1 MSKDQTFK
9 VKRPPYCIVPA
20 SVLTE
25 SRLSWRARVV
35 LSWMLGQNEGW
46 ELRVGHIRG
55 KFGLSEQ
62 QWSATSKELRAL
74 GYFKQE
80 RFQNESGKIIWENF
94 VTYTPCEPSPQKP
107 GDGRTYHGE
116 PVPGKPSFGPQGD
129 IPIKRENNTNNT
141 NINIKETRTKPK
153 TGTISPKHTLTW
165 PILTATERSLIEP
178 LLIDVDQ
185 QAAQMLLDE
194 LAGNLEAGRVKAPSR
209 WFKAVLKRYKDG
221 KFSPTIARTMTNRQS
236 SSMADQP
243 SETKRIIK
251 ARSVADTN
259 ISSMPKRIV
268 EILNRKR
275 EQTRA

>member
-1 MSKDQTFK
+1 MSTDQTFK

-94 VTYTPCEPSPQKP
+94 VTLYPQ
-107 GDGRTYHGE
+107 
-116 PVPGKPSFGPQGD
+116 
-129 IPIKRENNTNNT
+129 
-141 NINIKETRTKPK
+141 
-153 TGTISPKHTLTW
+153 
-165 PILTATERSLIEP
+165 
-178 LLIDVDQ
+178 
-185 QAAQMLLDE
+185 
-194 LAGNLEAGRVKAPSR
+194 
-209 WFKAVLKRYKDG
+209 
-221 KFSPTIARTMTNRQS
+221 
-236 SSMADQP
+236 
-243 SETKRIIK
+243 
-251 ARSVADTN
+251 
-259 ISSMPKRIV
+259 
-268 EILNRKR
+268 
-275 EQTRA
+275 

>member
-1 MSKDQTFK
+1 MSTDQTFK

-25 SRLSWRARVV
+25 SRLSWRARVI

-94 VTYTPCEPSPQKP
+94 VTYNPSEPSPQKP
-107 GDGRTYHGE
+107 GGGRSCHGE
-116 PVPGKPSFGPQGD
+116 PLPGKPSPGPQGD
-129 IPIKRENNTNNT
+129 IPIKSENNTNHT
-141 NINIKETRTKPK
+141 NIKETRTKPN
-153 TGTISPKHTLTW
+153 TSETSPKHTLAW
-165 PILTATERSLIEP
+165 PTLAATERSLIEP

-194 LAGNLEAGRVKAPSR
+194 LAGNLEAGRVKAPNR
-209 WFKAVLKRYKDG
+209 WFKAVLKRYREG
-221 KFSPTIARTMTNRQS
+221 KFSPTIARAMANKQNS
-236 SSMADQP
+236 SLPDQP
-243 SETKRIIK
+243 RKTKRVIK
-251 ARSVADTN
+251 TRSVADAN
-259 ISSMPKRIV
+259 ISGMPKHIAAV
-268 EILNRKR
+268 LNRKY
-275 EQTRA
+275 QQPQA